1 MTDDEKDDS
10 LNDELYAEDDYDPD
24 DDGFTIR
31 DRLQAPTALQYTT
44 RDLHTLIHE
53 GIVDLN
59 PPYQRGTPLLINAL
73 RNLVHRFHRRGM
85 ARRQTNQAD

>member
-59 PPYQRGTPLLINAL
+59 PPYQRGTPLLDECPAEP
-73 RNLVHRFHRRGM
+73 RSSFP
-85 ARRQTNQAD
+85 QTWYGQKANKPG